1 MFFSMVSRKA
11 FSSVVV
17 LYHPDAVEQARLV
30 ESRLK
35 QYGIAYSL
43 VDGSNADEVS
53 QIGTE
58 ALVFYLASE
67 GLVGERHI
75 IDKLEEIFAQD
86 VKEETYSLVSIDC
99 GAFRQMGSMF
109 RLRGKMRVTDMLVE
123 DNEYVL
129 SPLGRVLE
137 VNGFQVKKTEEDVEG
152 KPAYFTK

>member
-17 LYHPDAVEQARLV
+17 LYHPDAGEQAELL

-43 VDGSNADEVS
+43 VDGSNADALS
-53 QIGTE
+53 QIGSE

-99 GAFRQMGSMF
+99 GAFRSMGSMF

-137 VNGFQVKKTEEDVEG
+137 VNGFQIRIKPDDTEG
-152 KPAYFTK
+152 KPVYLTK

>member
-1 MFFSMVSRKA
+1 MVSRKA

-17 LYHPDAVEQARLV
+17 LYHPDAGEQTELV

-43 VDGSNADEVS
+43 VDGSNADAVS
-53 QIGTE
+53 QIGSE

-67 GLVGERHI
+67 GLVGERPI
-75 IDKLEEIFAQD
+75 IDKFQEIFAQD

-99 GAFRQMGSMF
+99 GAFRSMGSMF
-109 RLRGKMRVTDMLVE
+109 RLRGTMPVTDMLVE

-137 VNGFQVKKTEEDVEG
+137 VNGFQVKKTEEDAEG
-152 KPAYFTK
+152 KPAYLTK